1 MIYINHDKKAIF
13 IHIPKNGG
21 SYISET
27 LVKYYGFVSY
37 LGLINKKR
45 PDHNEMCKIAKYP
58 KILTGNK
65 LYDSSFFN
73 KHVGILTYCK
83 TSEYFNKIMNMDE
96 EKWRSYTKF
105 CFIRH
110 PYDRAFSGFTHIN
123 KIMNKQKS
131 YIFSNYINKN
141 PLTVSD
147 IEYGHIFMS
156 QTKHIIDE
164 NGECFVDIIG
174 RFEHLENDFKTIL
187 ENIGFTVLKHIPK
200 KTNVS
205 NEKDLTTLSMSI
217 NDMRT
222 LNKLFNDDF
231 TNFHYKSPLK

>member
-13 IHIPKNGG
+13 IHIPKTGG
-21 SYISET
+21 SYIGPT

-37 LGLINKKR
+37 LGLINRRR
-45 PDHNEMCKIAKYP
+45 PDHYKICKTDMYP
-58 KILTGNK
+58 TVFTGNK
-65 LYDSSFFN
+65 LYDNSFFN
-73 KHVGILTYCK
+73 KHIGLLTYCK
-83 TSEYFNKIMNMDE
+83 SSSYFNIVMNMNED
-96 EKWRSYTKF
+96 KWNNYTKF

-110 PYDRAFSGFTHIN
+110 PYDRAVSGFTHIN
-123 KIMNKQKS
+123 KILNKKK
-131 YIFSNYINKN
+131 YDFSNYINKN

-174 RFEHLENDFKTIL
+174 RFENLEDDFITIL
-187 ENIGFTVLKHIPK
+187 KKIGYPVPYHISK
-200 KTNVS
+200 KSNVS
-205 NEKDLTTLSMSI
+205 NENGLTTLSMSI

-222 LNKLFNDDF
+222 LNNLFSDDF
-231 TNFHYKSPLK
+231 TNFHYRSPLK